1 MIPSLK
7 QQQHNQAEIPKVI
20 SMQTYIVGI
29 RESLRLEK
37 TFKTTQS
44 NHQIQLIHLHKEFLV
59 LYIQRR
65 KRTSEGDSKA

>member
-1 MIPSLK
+1 
-7 QQQHNQAEIPKVI
+7 
-20 SMQTYIVGI
+20 MQKYTVGI

-44 NHQIQLIHLHKEFLV
+44 NHQIQLTHLHKEFLV